1 MIVLRIFFH
10 FQVIQG
16 FPEEQYEAKIY
27 VLQRISLYSGNCRS
41 GLRHGTDGTGKF
53 RDLHGRCAGIP
64 SASMDLPKLSRVL
77 LWDGGICGAGDFAD
91 YFIRRHEKRKTELS
105 VFLCYGSFLWARPR
119 SGNGHHRT
127 AALRRSGRLAWYA
140 GGLLLCAIGISFLFH
155 TYISPEAYELFVK
168 EISAKFGWS
177 IPQVKT
183 IYDCCSCLLGIILSF
198 LLFGFGHFE
207 GVKLGTV
214 FCALINGWLIGQIN
228 KILDRLIQ
236 WKDALPLRKWF
247 G

>member
-1 MIVLRIFFH
+1 MKQKYMCYSESAYILGIVILACGTALMVQANFGISMVVVPAYLLHLWISRSFP
-10 FQVIQG
+10 G
-16 FPEEQYEAKIY
+16 FSFGMAEFVVQAILLIILSAVMKKGKLNYLFSFVTAVFY
-27 VLQRISLYSGNCRS
+27 GLVLDLATAII
-41 GLRHGTDGTGKF
+41 GL
-53 RDLHGRCAGIP
+53 
-64 SASMDLPKLSRVL
+64 LPCEGL
-77 LWDGGICGAGDFAD
+77 A
-91 YFIRRHEKRKTELS
+91 
-105 VFLCYGSFLWARPR
+105 
-119 SGNGHHRT
+119 
-127 AALRRSGRLAWYA
+127 GRLAWYA

-177 IPQVKT
+177 IPRVKT

-228 KILDRLIQ
+228 KILDRLFQ